1 MRKILAVLL
10 LVLVAAGTAARP
22 ATAAQSSAAQ
32 AAPPTTGAGP
42 VFVIEMK
49 DTVNPGS
56 ADYLAAG
63 LEAAAKADA
72 ACAVIQLD
80 TPGGLVDS
88 MRAMVKAILASP
100 IPVVVYVAPAGA
112 RAASAGAFLVLAAQ
126 VAAMAPATNIGA
138 AHPVGS
144 GGEDIKGVMG
154 EKAVADLKAMIISL
168 AKRRG
173 RDPEPAAKMVTES
186 ASYDAGRAKELG
198 LVDLVEGD
206 LGQLLSALEGRVVQT
221 AAGPMRIVTQG
232 KTLRF
237 FEPSL
242 RHKILSL
249 FASPNLAYI
258 LLMIGLMG
266 LYFELSNPGA
276 VLPGVVGGLAL
287 ILALFAMSAL
297 PVSYTGLALIGL
309 SVVLFIAEIYVV
321 SGGVLAVGGAV
332 ALVLGSVMLFETD
345 NELLKVSLKVLIPT
359 VAGVVVFFGAVTW
372 LAMRAQLKKASTG
385 SEGLVGQKGLV
396 VKPGKVRVM
405 GELWRAKSAHP
416 LEPGQE
422 VVVTGV
428 EGLLLKVEPLEAARF
443 KE

>member
-10 LVLVAAGTAARP
+10 LALLSIGLAMLP
-22 ATAAQSSAAQ
+22 AQ
-32 AAPPTTGAGP
+32 AKEPAAPATGAGP
-42 VFVIEMK
+42 VFVIELK

-63 LEAAAKADA
+63 LEAAAEAGA

-100 IPVVVYVAPAGA
+100 VPVVVYVAPSGA
-112 RAASAGAFLVLAAQ
+112 RAASAGAFLVLAAPI
-126 VAAMAPATNIGA
+126 AAMAPATNIGA

-144 GGEDIKGVMG
+144 GGKDIKGIMG
-154 EKAVADLKAMIISL
+154 EKAVADLKAMIIGL

-173 RDPEPAAKMVTES
+173 RDPEPAAKMVTDS

-198 LVDLVEGD
+198 LVDILAGD
-206 LGQLLSALEGRVVQT
+206 LGQLLLALEGRVVQT
-221 AAGPMRIVTQG
+221 ATGPMRIATKG

-297 PVSYTGLALIGL
+297 PISYTGLALIGL

-345 NELLKVSLKVLIPT
+345 NELLKVSLSVLIPT
-359 VAGVVVFFGAVTW
+359 VAAVVAFFGAVTW

-385 SEGLVGQKGLV
+385 SEGLLGQRGLAV
-396 VKPGKVRVM
+396 AEGQVRVM
-405 GELWRAKSAHP
+405 GELWKARSAQP
-416 LEPGQE
+416 LEPGHE
-422 VVVTGV
+422 VVVTKV
-428 EGLLLKVEPLEAARF
+428 DGLVLNVEPVEAARP
-443 KE
+443 EE

>member
-1 MRKILAVLL
+1 MRENLAVWL
-10 LVLVAAGTAARP
+10 LVLVTAGLAFGPARAAGP
-22 ATAAQSSAAQ
+22 ATPAA
-32 AAPPTTGAGP
+32 GRGP
-42 VFVIEMK
+42 VFVIELK

-63 LEAAAKADA
+63 LEAAAEADA

-88 MRAMVKAILASP
+88 MRVMVKAILAAP
-100 IPVVVYVAPAGA
+100 IPVVTYVAPSGA
-112 RAASAGAFLVLAAQ
+112 RAASAGAFLVLAAP
-126 VAAMAPATNIGA
+126 VAAMAPATNLGA

-144 GGEDIKGVMG
+144 GGKDIKGVMA
-154 EKAVADLKAMIISL
+154 EKVVADLKAMITGL

-173 RDPEPAAKMVTES
+173 RNPEPAAKMVTES
-186 ASYDAGRAKELG
+186 ASYDAGQAKELG
-198 LVDLVEGD
+198 LVDILAHD
-206 LGQLLSALEGRVVQT
+206 LGQLLAALEGRVVQT
-221 AAGPMRIVTQG
+221 AAGPVRIVSKG

-249 FASPNLAYI
+249 FANPNLAYI

-266 LYFELSNPGA
+266 LYFELSTPGA

-309 SVVLFIAEIYVV
+309 SVVLFIAEIYVI

-332 ALVLGSVMLFETD
+332 ALVLGSVMLFDTD
-345 NELLKVSLKVLIPT
+345 NELLKVSLSVLIPT
-359 VAGVVVFFGAVTW
+359 VAGVVVFFGVITW

-385 SEGLVGQKGLV
+385 SEGLVGQKGV
-396 VKPGKVRVM
+396 VVAPGQVRVV
-405 GELWRAKSAHP
+405 GELWRAHSARP

-422 VVVTGV
+422 VIVTKV
-428 EGLLLKVEPLEAARF
+428 EGLLLSVEPLRAPQP

>member
-1 MRKILAVLL
+1 MRKILAMLL
-10 LVLVAAGTAARP
+10 LVFVAGGMAACP
-22 ATAAQSSAAQ
+22 ALSAQ
-32 AAPPTTGAGP
+32 AAPPTVGAGP
-42 VFVIEMK
+42 VFVIELK

-63 LEAAAKADA
+63 LEAAAQADA

-88 MRAMVKAILASP
+88 MRAMVKAILAAP
-100 IPVVVYVAPAGA
+100 VPVVVYVAPSGA
-112 RAASAGAFLVLAAQ
+112 RAASAGAFLVLAAP
-126 VAAMAPATNIGA
+126 VAAMAPATNVGA

-144 GGEDIKGVMG
+144 GGKDIKGVMG
-154 EKAVADLKAMIISL
+154 EKAVADLKAMIIGL

-173 RDPEPAAKMVTES
+173 RDPEPAAKMVTDS
-186 ASYDAGRAKELG
+186 ASYDAGQAKELG
-198 LVDLVEGD
+198 LVDILAGD
-206 LGQLLSALEGRVVQT
+206 LGQLLTALESKVVQT
-221 AAGPMRIVTQG
+221 ATGPMRIVTKG

-249 FASPNLAYI
+249 LASPNLAYI

-266 LYFELSNPGA
+266 LYFELSTPGA
-276 VLPGVVGGLAL
+276 VLPGVIGGLAL

-345 NELLKVSLKVLIPT
+345 NELLKVSLSILIPT
-359 VAGVVVFFGAVTW
+359 VAGVVVFFGTVTW

-385 SEGLVGQKGLV
+385 SEGLVGQEGV
-396 VKPGKVRVM
+396 AVTAEQVRVV
-405 GELWRAKSAHP
+405 GELWKAQSNQP
-416 LEPGQE
+416 LEPGQK
-422 VVVTGV
+422 VVVTKV
-428 EGLLLKVEPLEAARF
+428 DGLLLSVEPLAAPQP
-443 KE
+443 KQ